1 LRIIIIRKY
10 NFVHR
15 CQTKFSN
22 FFSTFPM
29 FNSSLA
35 LRRWGWLHKW
45 SSLLCTLFLVLLCL
59 SGLPLIFSAEIRA
72 LGGEDVQV
80 SVPANATPASLD
92 AVVATARQAYPSLVP
107 LYLFAPE
114 EPGGAWLAKMD
125 TRPDTDERAAKFA
138 RVDAFDARLL
148 GAPRYDVGFMAW
160 VYRLHVDLFAGLP
173 GKLFLGAMGL
183 LFVIAITSGLVLY
196 APFMRRLRFGTLRT
210 DRSRRTRWLD
220 VHNLLGI
227 VTVVWALV
235 VGGTGVINTWAD
247 LILQHWQAQQL
258 VQLRQAGSAE
268 AAQTVGT
275 ATAGTG
281 IGPQQALQRAVAA
294 HPEMEV
300 TTVAFPGTLL
310 STTRHYAIF
319 MRGKSSLRAHLRQPV
334 LVDRNTGALT
344 EGAGRPFY
352 VTILQMAQPLHF
364 GDYGGL
370 PLTIVWALL
379 DIATLLVLGSGLYLW
394 LARGRRTGEAR

>member
-15 CQTKFSN
+15 CQAKFFNS
-22 FFSTFPM
+22 FSTFPM

-45 SSLLCTLFLVLLCL
+45 SSLLCTLFLMLLCL

-72 LGGEDVQV
+72 LGGEDLQV
-80 SVPANATPASLD
+80 SRPLNATPASLD
-92 AVVATARQAYPSLVP
+92 AVVATARAAYPALVP

-138 RVDAFDARLL
+138 RIDAFDARLL

-183 LFVIAITSGLVLY
+183 LFVIAIASGIVLY
-196 APFMRRLRFGTLRT
+196 APFMRRLRFATLRT

-258 VQLRQAGSAE
+258 AQLRQTGSGE
-268 AAQTVGT
+268 
-275 ATAGTG
+275 G
-281 IGPQQALQRAVAA
+281 ISEGAVISPQQALQRALAA

-352 VTILQMAQPLHF
+352 VTVLQMAQPLHF

-370 PLTIVWALL
+370 PLKILWALL
-379 DIATLLVLGSGLYLW
+379 DAATLLVLGSGLYLW
-394 LARGRRTGEAR
+394 LARGRRAGEAR